1 MKIYIGAD
9 HRGYNLKE
17 SLRAKLLKEGHEVVD
32 MGGSGDPADDYPD
45 FAEKVGEAVSADSQ
59 AKGILICGSGVGVS
73 IVANKFKGVRASLIF
88 EPKQGHDSRADENPN
103 VLTISAD
110 YTPEAR
116 VVQIVDVWLST
127 PFSGAERHIRR
138 VGKIAA
144 IEGRAMKS

>member
-17 SLRAKLLKEGHEVVD
+17 ALRAKLLKEGNEVID

-73 IVANKFKGVRASLIF
+73 IAANKFRGVRASLIF
-88 EPKQGHDSRADENPN
+88 EPKQAHDSRADEDPN
-103 VLTISAD
+103 VLALSAD
-110 YTPEAR
+110 YTTEDKAR
-116 VVQIVDVWLST
+116 EIVDAWLGT
-127 PFSGAERHIRR
+127 PFSGAERHARR

-144 IEGRAMKS
+144 IEERHMR